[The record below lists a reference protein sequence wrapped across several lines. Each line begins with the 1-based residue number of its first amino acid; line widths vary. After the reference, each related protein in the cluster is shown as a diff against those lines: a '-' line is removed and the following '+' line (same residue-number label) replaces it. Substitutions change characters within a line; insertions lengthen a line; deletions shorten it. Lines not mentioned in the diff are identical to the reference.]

1 MNMSADLEVKIFFRQ
16 KKWQWYQQTVIWP
29 KSNSD
34 KTVSYYKVYLWKM
47 SQYPSNIIQHQ
58 TQLTGL
64 YKGHGATQQTSQ
76 SGNNNLM
83 FLKSIS
89 CQLNLQVTSSSRV
102 GSYIYTE
109 LLRKEDSFL
118 KFSYLR

>member
-1 MNMSADLEVKIFFRQ
+1 
-16 KKWQWYQQTVIWP
+16 
-29 KSNSD
+29 
-34 KTVSYYKVYLWKM
+34 M

-64 YKGHGATQQTSQ
+64 YKGHGTTQQTSQ

-118 KFSYLR
+118 KFS